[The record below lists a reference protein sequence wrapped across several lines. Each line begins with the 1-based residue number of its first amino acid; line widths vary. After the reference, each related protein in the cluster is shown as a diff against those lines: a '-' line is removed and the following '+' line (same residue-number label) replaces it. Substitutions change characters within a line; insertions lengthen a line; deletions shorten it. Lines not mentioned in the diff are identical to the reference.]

1 MSLLEELAAR
11 SGCDYL
17 SDLKSNENLKKIILA
32 TDIYKYDLN
41 EWNDA
46 VKYLTQDDSVSACI
60 EDAVKRL
67 LDCDTCQIL

>member
-1 MSLLEELAAR
+1 MHNPTYSDKIALWTELCRPYVRAEDNMSLLEELAAR

-46 VKYLTQDDSVSACI
+46 VK
-60 EDAVKRL
+60 
-67 LDCDTCQIL
+67 

>member
-46 VKYLTQDDSVSACI
+46 VK
-60 EDAVKRL
+60 
-67 LDCDTCQIL
+67 